1 MNEQPSSVT
10 KLLVA
15 ERARLTQEIERIDRI
30 LAQES
35 GLQGGEL
42 PGSGPQAEQD
52 PACSAPTSNLL
63 TKVQALRKVLEV
75 AATPLTPREMVAS
88 MQRLGYSFTS
98 TNPANT
104 LNPYLYGAKKL
115 GFLGRFG
122 RGFILASREPEFQQ
136 RLSEAAKEPDASG
149 QAPAAP

>member
-1 MNEQPSSVT
+1 MKEQPSSVT
-10 KLLVA
+10 NLLLA

-30 LAQES
+30 LAQE
-35 GLQGGEL
+35 GCLHGGEL
-42 PGSGPQAEQD
+42 PGSGPQAVQA
-52 PACSAPTSNLL
+52 PACPPPSANLL

-75 AATPLTPREMVAS
+75 APTPLTPREMVAS

-115 GFLGRFG
+115 DFLRRFG
-122 RGFILASREPEFQQ
+122 RGFILSSREPEFQQ
-136 RLSEAAKEPDASG
+136 RLSEAAKEPDAPG
-149 QAPAAP
+149 QTPAAP